1 MIFTDQRRL
10 FTSLQVCRACGI
22 SRTSL
27 FRLEEIGFL
36 TPYSVNPDTG
46 YRYYDLQNITAVG
59 QFQKMQEIG
68 LSKKDIVD
76 LYLERMDSEE
86 FLKTQRQKLNM
97 MQRFLDDA
105 FSRKLGFSPASYS
118 EIIRLYP

>member
-59 QFQKMQEIG
+59 QFQRMQEIG
-68 LSKKDIVD
+68 LSKKEIVD
-76 LYLERMDSEE
+76 VYLEQIDSEE
-86 FLKTQRQKLNM
+86 FLKIQRQKLNL
-97 MQRFLDDA
+97 MQRFLDE
-105 FSRKLGFSPASYS
+105 Y
-118 EIIRLYP
+118 EIRHNHDQVRS